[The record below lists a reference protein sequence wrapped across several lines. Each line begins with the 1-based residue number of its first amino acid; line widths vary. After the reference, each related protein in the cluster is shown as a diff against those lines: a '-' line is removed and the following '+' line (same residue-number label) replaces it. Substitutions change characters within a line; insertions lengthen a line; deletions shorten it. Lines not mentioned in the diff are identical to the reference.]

1 MGGGHQVLL
10 QGLGKWGGIQEAPGE
25 ADQVICSVSA
35 SRHGLVWAPFRSVFS
50 GCDSDPFFSPS
61 RAAGL
66 ELRAGAFAMAP
77 HWAVWLLV
85 VGLWGL
91 GIGAEMWWNL
101 VPRKTVSSGGECL
114 KSQGGRPGGTM
125 GRWGERSDCP

>member
-1 MGGGHQVLL
+1 MEG
-10 QGLGKWGGIQEAPGE
+10 APGRPGQIFCPLCLL
-25 ADQVICSVSA
+25 A
-35 SRHGLVWAPFRSVFS
+35 GLVWAPFQSVFS

-66 ELRAGAFAMAP
+66 ELRAGACAMAP

-85 VGLWGL
+85 VELWGL
-91 GIGAEMWWNL
+91 GLGAEVWWNL

-114 KSQGGRPGGTM
+114 KAGEQAARRDCWGKRGAKELPSGTSGFILQLGARP
-125 GRWGERSDCP
+125 

>member
-1 MGGGHQVLL
+1 MGNLEGSWGDLIRSSVLSARL
-10 QGLGKWGGIQEAPGE
+10 PPP
-25 ADQVICSVSA
+25 A
-35 SRHGLVWAPFRSVFS
+35 SRLGLVWAPFRSVFS

-66 ELRAGAFAMAP
+66 ELRAEAFAMAP
-77 HWAVWLLV
+77 HWAVWLLA

-114 KSQGGRPGGTM
+114 VFRRKTNVGRGGQEGLVG
-125 GRWGERSDCP
+125 